1 MKSVSNGGIL
11 KNLLQVLD
19 VPVLLVTPLGT
30 DHMVQ
35 SGTDQYESGIVI
47 RETALKLNAYGFLS
61 GI

>member
-11 KNLLQVLD
+11 KSLLQVLD

-35 SGTDQYESGIVI
+35 SGTDLYESGIVI
-47 RETALKLNAYGFLS
+47 RETALKLNA
-61 GI
+61 